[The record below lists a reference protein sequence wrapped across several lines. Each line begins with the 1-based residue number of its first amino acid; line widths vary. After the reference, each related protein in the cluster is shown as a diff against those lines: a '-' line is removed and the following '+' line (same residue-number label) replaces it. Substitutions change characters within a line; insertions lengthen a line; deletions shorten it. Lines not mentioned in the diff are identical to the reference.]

1 MSKIIEETKTEKL
14 NQMLNDNNNSIQI
27 KNKIA
32 EELFFRLNGWRLTE
46 IINWVAATKF
56 GSKIKNYKEKIKWP
70 IENY

>member
-14 NQMLNDNNNSIQI
+14 NEMMKDDNNSIKI

-32 EELFFRLNGWRLTE
+32 EELFFRINGWRLTE

-56 GSKIKNYKEKIKWP
+56 KSKIKNYKE
-70 IENY
+70 

>member
-32 EELFFRLNGWRLTE
+32 EELFFRINGWRLTE
-46 IINWVAATKF
+46 IIN
-56 GSKIKNYKEKIKWP
+56 
-70 IENY
+70 

>member
-46 IINWVAATKF
+46 IIN
-56 GSKIKNYKEKIKWP
+56 
-70 IENY
+70 

>member
-32 EELFFRLNGWRLTE
+32 EELFSRINGWRLTE
-46 IINWVAATKF
+46 IIN
-56 GSKIKNYKEKIKWP
+56 
-70 IENY
+70 